1 MTTLTRM
8 SGSSSKSTK
17 EVRDDYSTRSNNNT
31 RSYSDQDESKQD
43 SDIDY
48 AAIKKQKEEAE
59 KKRKLEAEKKRK
71 LEAERKKKEQ
81 ELALKKKKEKEEA
94 EKKRK
99 EEAEKKRKE
108 EAEKKR
114 KEEERK
120 RLAAE
125 AAKPTSH
132 VVKDG
137 SNLTKLAKQYGVS
150 VDEIKRANG
159 LKNDNIRAG
168 QTLKIPKK
176 GKK

>member
-1 MTTLTRM
+1 M
-8 SGSSSKSTK
+8 
-17 EVRDDYSTRSNNNT
+17 
-31 RSYSDQDESKQD
+31 
-43 SDIDY
+43 
-48 AAIKKQKEEAE
+48 
-59 KKRKLEAEKKRK
+59 
-71 LEAERKKKEQ
+71 
-81 ELALKKKKEKEEA
+81 KKKKEKEEAA

-114 KEEERK
+114 KEEER
-120 RLAAE
+120 RRAE